1 MKKLISEFKKHVGY
15 ISNLEEYCEGYY
27 IGVSIKNIKIDEVI
41 KQIADDLTEKIVNY
55 KYSDVVGEHPF
66 LECDK
71 SLCEKIGFDNIT
83 VCPYVGNI
91 YGGWMVSNYIWRK
104 FDDGEDSLIIDLY
117 DMENNKNKIYIKN
130 LIIKELYNFKRDIQ
144 WVLNGEYVEKMEE
157 MENKF
162 NSLIEDLI

>member
-1 MKKLISEFKKHVGY
+1 
-15 ISNLEEYCEGYY
+15 
-27 IGVSIKNIKIDEVI
+27 
-41 KQIADDLTEKIVNY
+41 
-55 KYSDVVGEHPF
+55 
-66 LECDK
+66 
-71 SLCEKIGFDNIT
+71 
-83 VCPYVGNI
+83 
-91 YGGWMVSNYIWRK
+91 MVSNYIWRK

>member
-1 MKKLISEFKKHVGY
+1 
-15 ISNLEEYCEGYY
+15 
-27 IGVSIKNIKIDEVI
+27 
-41 KQIADDLTEKIVNY
+41 
-55 KYSDVVGEHPF
+55 
-66 LECDK
+66 
-71 SLCEKIGFDNIT
+71 
-83 VCPYVGNI
+83 
-91 YGGWMVSNYIWRK
+91 MVSNYIWRK
-104 FDDGEDSLIIDLY
+104 FDDGDDSLIIDLY

>member
-1 MKKLISEFKKHVGY
+1 
-15 ISNLEEYCEGYY
+15 
-27 IGVSIKNIKIDEVI
+27 
-41 KQIADDLTEKIVNY
+41 
-55 KYSDVVGEHPF
+55 
-66 LECDK
+66 
-71 SLCEKIGFDNIT
+71 
-83 VCPYVGNI
+83 
-91 YGGWMVSNYIWRK
+91 MVSNYIWRK
-104 FDDGEDSLIIDLY
+104 DDDGDDSLIIDLY